1 MKGLAIPGRIT
12 AQASYGLRPT
22 DQHYI
27 VTALVA
33 DDLSDRPY
41 LAECDFGAGEAASV
55 AAQALAIR
63 LRKGSPVVMHGMGL
77 KDFRFRGAWVRRVLA
92 CELID
97 SQVQPPHHEPSN
109 SVEAA

>member
-1 MKGLAIPGRIT
+1 MKGLAIPGRVT

-33 DDLSDRPY
+33 DELSDRPY

-55 AAQALAIR
+55 AAQSMAVR

-92 CELID
+92 CELYD
-97 SQVQPPHHEPSN
+97 PQAQPPRSEPCS
-109 SVEAA
+109 AA